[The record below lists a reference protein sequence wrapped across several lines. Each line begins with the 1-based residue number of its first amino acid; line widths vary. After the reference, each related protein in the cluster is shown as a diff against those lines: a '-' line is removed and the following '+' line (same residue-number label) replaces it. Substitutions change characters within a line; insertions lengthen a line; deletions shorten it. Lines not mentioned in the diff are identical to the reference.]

1 MPKHSCERMDAA
13 QEVLSPQIPRPQTIN
28 NDSNMIGHSGVY
40 SSF

>member
-1 MPKHSCERMDAA
+1 MPKPSRERMDAA
-13 QEVLSPQIPRPQTIN
+13 QEVFSPQIPRPRTII